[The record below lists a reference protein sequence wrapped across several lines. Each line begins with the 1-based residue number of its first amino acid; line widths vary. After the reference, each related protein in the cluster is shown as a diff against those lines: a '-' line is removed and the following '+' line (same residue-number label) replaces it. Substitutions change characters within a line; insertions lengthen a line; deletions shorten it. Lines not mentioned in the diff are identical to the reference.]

1 MSELENMQKYRD
13 TFIATLVLLLS
24 ELYKNGKKNVCDNSK
39 KLLDAIISKTVTTEN
54 EGNIIKKVYI
64 TLCSNVHLLK
74 NKDIKIFK
82 LKKKKNNKQVKITI
96 IPAID
101 IGASWNLLEY
111 ETQEKIWL
119 YMKALYINS
128 TRMINNVNNVNNVSD
143 VNNMVDEF
151 LSDYNEDT
159 LLSNFWKSYPDTSII
174 IKKEFNPYVGV
185 GTTNENYG
193 VVQMIS
199 GPDVLPDQVQPGIGG
214 VVQMFG
220 VEKMLNMAELSEHL
234 KNLSPDEIEKATT
247 SIKSMLGNVD
257 EGTSQMIDMMLNDIS
272 SELKKEDSIS
282 GNPMDN
288 IVKIAEN
295 VAKGL
300 VPKIDHTKIDMRN
313 VWNQTKD
320 IATKCQDKDG
330 NPLFQGGSNP
340 LSLLTGFME
349 KQMNLHQTKNTK
361 SSPTNETPNISEA
374 DYEKECHQMLEDMG
388 LPNLPLDML
397 KQMPIDQL
405 LGDLYKTNKKQKK
418 SNNAKSK

>member
-1 MSELENMQKYRD
+1 
-13 TFIATLVLLLS
+13 
-24 ELYKNGKKNVCDNSK
+24 
-39 KLLDAIISKTVTTEN
+39 
-54 EGNIIKKVYI
+54 
-64 TLCSNVHLLK
+64 
-74 NKDIKIFK
+74 
-82 LKKKKNNKQVKITI
+82 
-96 IPAID
+96 
-101 IGASWNLLEY
+101 
-111 ETQEKIWL
+111 
-119 YMKALYINS
+119 
-128 TRMINNVNNVNNVSD
+128 
-143 VNNMVDEF
+143 
-151 LSDYNEDT
+151 
-159 LLSNFWKSYPDTSII
+159 
-174 IKKEFNPYVGV
+174 
-185 GTTNENYG
+185 
-193 VVQMIS
+193 
-199 GPDVLPDQVQPGIGG
+199 
-214 VVQMFG
+214 
-220 VEKMLNMAELSEHL
+220 
-234 KNLSPDEIEKATT
+234 
-247 SIKSMLGNVD
+247 
-257 EGTSQMIDMMLNDIS
+257 
-272 SELKKEDSIS
+272 
-282 GNPMDN
+282 MDN